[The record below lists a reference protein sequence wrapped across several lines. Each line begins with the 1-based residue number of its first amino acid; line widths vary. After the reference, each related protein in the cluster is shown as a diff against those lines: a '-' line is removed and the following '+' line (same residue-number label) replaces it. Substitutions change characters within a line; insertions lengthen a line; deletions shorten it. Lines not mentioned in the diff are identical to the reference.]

1 MSVLDETLNRD
12 SLDSYNRQDNI
23 IVFGYEEPQKNYE
36 PNGRETPEELEQVL
50 VNIASK
56 VGVTIDPANISD
68 GFRLGK
74 KPNGSPLRRNDGS
87 FVARPILFKLNKR
100 SKKSEL
106 LRKKK
111 TLKETHKLKISEDVT
126 PLRKALCDVANEYDS
141 LK

>member
-1 MSVLDETLNRD
+1 MSFGNQYCLVHEPFANWNH
-12 SLDSYNRQDNI
+12 S
-23 IVFGYEEPQKNYE
+23 VFGYEEPQKNYE

-50 VNIASK
+50 VNVASK

-74 KPNGSPLRRNDGS
+74 KPNGSPLRRNDGT

-111 TLKETHKLKISEDVT
+111 TLIETQIKNIRGRNSSSKGIM
-126 PLRKALCDVANEYDS
+126 
-141 LK
+141 